1 MIAKKKTLA
10 ELERISERE
19 FKEAHKLPISI
30 ILEDIRSLANVGAI
44 FRLCDAFLLEK
55 LYLCGIT
62 GFPPH
67 RSIHRTALGAENC
80 MSWEYHK
87 NIRPLIEDLIKQQ
100 HTVFAV
106 EQTTDS
112 IMLNNIHFDR
122 LSPLKT
128 SASID
133 NSLRFNKKGYNAGS
147 NGHDSKKYVFVFGNE
162 VEGVKEETIKICNH
176 SIEIPQFGTKHS
188 LNISS
193 AASIV
198 IWEAI
203 RQIKLNFSY

>member
-1 MIAKKKTLA
+1 MGKKILSDLK
-10 ELERISERE
+10 RISQQE

-30 ILEDIRSLANVGAI
+30 ILEDIRSFANVGAI
-44 FRLCDAFLLEK
+44 FRLCDAFILEK

-62 GFPPH
+62 GTPPH
-67 RSIHRTALGAENC
+67 RSIHKTALGAENC

-87 NIRPLIEDLIKQQ
+87 NISHLIRDLIKQQ
-100 HTVFAV
+100 YIVFSV
-106 EQTTDS
+106 EQTTEAT
-112 IMLNNIHFDR
+112 ILNNTKFDK
-122 LSPLKT
+122 L
-128 SASID
+128 
-133 NSLRFNKKGYNAGS
+133 
-147 NGHDSKKYVFVFGNE
+147 KKYAFVFGNE
-162 VEGVKEETIKICNH
+162 VEGVKEETINICNH

-203 RQIKLNFSY
+203 RQIKLF